1 MSVEFVR
8 SVSRKYSQRTACG
21 LDGFHMRHYSWMS
34 DDCLETICY
43 IMYIMELCSTLPA
56 QLQVV
61 QLALLM
67 KPSGG
72 RGPIGLFC
80 SIYRLWGRC
89 RRRYALQWE
98 LQYQRSFY
106 A

>member
-1 MSVEFVR
+1 
-8 SVSRKYSQRTACG
+8 
-21 LDGFHMRHYSWMS
+21 
-34 DDCLETICY
+34 
-43 IMYIMELCSTLPA
+43 MELCSTLPA

-72 RGPIGLFC
+72 WRPIDLFC
-80 SIYRLWGRC
+80 SINRLWGRC
-89 RRRYALQWE
+89 RRSYALQWE

-106 A
+106 AGQSFASASDVVWRQSFRALTSDSSGKASATLLWDMAKFYE